1 MPDENKS
8 PLFYLTRI
16 RHGCSCACYSRTIS
30 NNESQKTMI
39 KRRQIHRE
47 RRGAMLVLVA
57 FLTIPLLAMLALAVD
72 YGYLLKEHGD
82 LQRYADCAALA
93 AVQELTPDTMGYQD
107 LGAVRAAAR
116 GYVSKNL
123 GNSFTVLDSDISV
136 GRYDPATVYSNLTLL
151 NDGVFDTVRVKLR
164 RDSSANSPVSL
175 FFAKV
180 FGTNNADVTASGTA
194 ALQKGRYLLPGADVL
209 PVGVPKDEWNSIDV
223 GDTWVIYG
231 DGKMEDLSGNPIPG
245 NWGTVDIGDEN
256 NSTSDMGDQI
266 VNGLRQTDLDALHAD
281 GRIDTDQYIDAQ
293 QTTWLQADPGL
304 SSGMKHYV
312 QQIHGQTRIIPLYE
326 ELQVAGGNNL
336 EFKITQWG
344 VVKVVDSNFQGSK
357 NSYIKVQ
364 KAYIYESKLRPHGS
378 LSVYQDVVSGAYT
391 SPTLIE

>member
-1 MPDENKS
+1 
-8 PLFYLTRI
+8 
-16 RHGCSCACYSRTIS
+16 
-30 NNESQKTMI
+30 
-39 KRRQIHRE
+39 
-47 RRGAMLVLVA
+47 MLVLVA